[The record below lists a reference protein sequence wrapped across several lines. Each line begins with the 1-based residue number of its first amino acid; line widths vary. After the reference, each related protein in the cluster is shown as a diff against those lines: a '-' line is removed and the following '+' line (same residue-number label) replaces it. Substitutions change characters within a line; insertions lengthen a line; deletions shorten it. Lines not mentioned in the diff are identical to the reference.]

1 MLDVL
6 VQTKEEDLIMKTR
19 TITALVLG
27 VVLVLPGL
35 LIDSAFADDNPMSQ
49 KLLMFNAGSLAV
61 NIVQLQIN
69 NPFDPSD
76 DSLEPISIIDEKS
89 FGTFGRAD
97 LKTFAKVTGE
107 VPQPDQCPDGF
118 PIPLVITDD
127 TVVLTYHDLSQLVGN
142 GRTVVCIE
150 PGGTQ
155 GVRGEG
161 QWSSG
166 TRRFADVIGGEFRT
180 SATATPQSTNGQFYS
195 TVGTMSGR
203 LERR

>member
-1 MLDVL
+1 MPDVH
-6 VQTKEEDLIMKTR
+6 VQTKEEDLTMKTR
-19 TITALVLG
+19 TITALALG
-27 VVLVLPGL
+27 FVLVLSAS
-35 LIDSAFADDNPMSQ
+35 LIDSAFADDNRKSQ
-49 KLLMFNAGSLAV
+49 KLLMFTAGNLAV

-69 NPFDPSD
+69 NPFDPKD

-97 LKTFAKVTGE
+97 VKTFSKVTGE
-107 VPQPDQCPDGF
+107 VPERDQCPDGF

-127 TVVLTYHDLSQLVGN
+127 AVVLTYGDLSQLVGN

-155 GVRGEG
+155 AVRGEG
-161 QWSSG
+161 QWSGG
-166 TRRFADVIGGEFRT
+166 TRRFADVIGGDFRT

-203 LERR
+203 IERQ

>member
-1 MLDVL
+1 MGIILRCFAV
-6 VQTKEEDLIMKTR
+6 TC
-19 TITALVLG
+19 LVLYS
-27 VVLVLPGL
+27 L
-35 LIDSAFADDNPMSQ
+35 SAFADDNPRSRAF
-49 KLLMFNAGSLAV
+49 LMFSAGTLNV

-69 NPFDPSD
+69 NPFDPDD
-76 DSLEPISIIDEKS
+76 DSLEPVSIIDEKS

-97 LKTFAKVTGE
+97 LKTFSKVTDE

-127 TVVLTYHDLSQLVGN
+127 AVVLTYRDLSQLLGN

-155 GVRGEG
+155 GIRGEG

-166 TRRFADVIGGEFRT
+166 TRRFADVIGGEFQI
-180 SATATPQSTNGQFYS
+180 SSTATPQSTNGQFYS
-195 TVGTMSGR
+195 TVGAISGR
-203 LERR
+203 LERQ